1 MMKLTE
7 FVSLL
12 KTFMKMENK
21 EVKDLSVTIAICAL
35 NEEANIGKLLES
47 IMIQREEDYKLE
59 RIWVISDGS
68 TDKTVEIAKSFGK
81 KVEVTDYKE
90 RIGKSSRLNEIYTGV
105 TSEIVVQPDAD
116 VILANPYVIRDLLLP
131 FQEGKK
137 IGMTGGNTIPL
148 PAETFLEKAVN
159 CTLEVY
165 VPFRKT
171 LKGGN
176 NILSATGRLLA
187 LRKEVYRNIK
197 VPKDTIAN
205 DGFVYFCT
213 ITQGYLYRYAKTADV
228 YFRSPQTLKDHIS
241 QNTRFSAT
249 HTWMKQFFP
258 PELVEDEYHVP
269 TIPFYIGMF
278 KQFVKH
284 PILSGYIFIINKYC
298 ALRAVILRKKINA
311 IWDIVYSTKRLKN
324 D

>member
-1 MMKLTE
+1 MK
-7 FVSLL
+7 S
-12 KTFMKMENK
+12 KKS
-21 EVKDLSVTIAICAL
+21 KDLTVTIAICAL

-47 IMIQREEDYKLE
+47 IMIQKEIGYKLE
-59 RIWVISDGS
+59 KIWLISDGS

-81 KVEVTDYKE
+81 RVEVTEYKD

-105 TSEIVVQPDAD
+105 TSDIVVQPDAD
-116 VILANPYVIRDLLLP
+116 VILAHEFVIRDVIKP
-131 FQEGKK
+131 FIGHSEV
-137 IGMTGGNTIPL
+137 GMTGGNTIPL

-165 VPFRKT
+165 IPFRHS

-187 LRKEVYRNIK
+187 LRREVYRNIK

-213 ITQGYLYRYAKTADV
+213 ITQGYEYRYAKTADV

-241 QNTRFSAT
+241 QNTRFAAT
-249 HTWMKQFFP
+249 HAWMKQFFP
-258 PELVEDEYHVP
+258 PELVEAEYHVP
-269 TIPFYIGMF
+269 TIPYYFGML
-278 KQFVKH
+278 KQLIKH

-298 ALRAVILRKKINA
+298 ALRAMILKKKINA
-311 IWDIVYSTKRLKN
+311 IWDIVYSTKKLK
-324 D
+324 